1 MTEDLTD
8 FQRGLKEGRVD
19 ALLEEHTLRLNK
31 INGSVERFAKSNEV
45 LVKAMRDMHEK
56 LDTKLRNIEEQMRL
70 DAERVKVA
78 ADTLAAETER
88 RREELATSLATT
100 STTWSLRSNK
110 ASVVY
115 VFVAFVSVVTAIY
128 LAVNPIH

>member
-31 INGSVERFAKSNEV
+31 INGSVDRFAKSNES
-45 LVKAMRDMHEK
+45 LAKAMREMHEK
-56 LDTKLRNIEEQMRL
+56 LDSKLRNIEEQMRL

-88 RREELATSLATT
+88 RREELAASLATT

-110 ASVVY
+110 ATVVY